1 MTATVTELPTDLVL
15 EQRLALVACGE
26 NTRPGKV
33 RACDSCRKKGTT
45 LLRITS
51 TGATDALA
59 AAICGTGDPR
69 RKTCDSCK
77 AKAVRMVRIYN
88 GDIA

>member
-1 MTATVTELPTDLVL
+1 MTATVAETPSLTAL

-51 TGATDALA
+51 TGAADALA

-77 AKAVRMVRIYN
+77 AKAVRMIHIYN
-88 GDIA
+88 GDVA

>member
-1 MTATVTELPTDLVL
+1 MTTAVTELSLPDL

-26 NTRPGKV
+26 NSRPGKTQ
-33 RACDSCRKKGTT
+33 ACDSCRKKANA

-51 TGATDALA
+51 TGSADALA
-59 AAICGTGDPR
+59 TVICGTKSPKY
-69 RKTCDSCK
+69 KTCDSCK
-77 AKAVRMVRIYN
+77 AKAIRMIDIYN